1 MCRRS
6 IAKYYS
12 MIFSRKQNELLSSK
26 HNSSTVAA
34 ILVHRNNVRDSRSR
48 GTQQVSHLS
57 RDNLSFIVRQFI
69 IYRSII
75 YHLSRD
81 VSILF
86 RNKIE
91 FKNWLWAT
99 VLRAT
104 VLQ

>member
-1 MCRRS
+1 
-6 IAKYYS
+6 
-12 MIFSRKQNELLSSK
+12 MIFSRKQNELLTSK
-26 HNSSTVAA
+26 HTSSTVAA
-34 ILVHRNNVRDSRSR
+34 ILVDRNNMRDSRSR

-81 VSILF
+81 VSILL

-91 FKNWLWAT
+91 FKNWPG
-99 VLRAT
+99 
-104 VLQ
+104 